1 MHKNELIFQK
11 LDNPELI
18 KAAKSLKNEGIVL
31 QDKNYAYLKISD
43 DFIHK
48 LYPLIAEHEYLQKPD
63 YFSEKC
69 DIGTHITII
78 YPNEQTVIN
87 DQDINV
93 IHPFEIEELAKTQI
107 ENKQYYVLKV
117 SSPSLIS
124 LRKKYQLPPQLS
136 FKGYNVGLHITY
148 SYQEVIYI

>member
-1 MHKNELIFQK
+1 MHKDELIFQK

-18 KAAKSLKNEGIVL
+18 KVAKSLKNKGIVL

-48 LYPLIAEHEYLQKPD
+48 LYPLIAEHESLRKPD

-69 DIGTHITII
+69 AIGTHITIT
-78 YPNEQTVIN
+78 YPNEEVVIN
-87 DQDINV
+87 NQDINV
-93 IHPFEIEELAKTQI
+93 IHSFEIEELAKTQI

-124 LRKKYQLPPQLS
+124 LRKKYQLPPQLN
-136 FKGYNVGLHITY
+136 FKGYNIGLHITIAIK
-148 SYQEVIYI
+148 QLI